1 MITAHEVAACLLEAP
16 IQEILSKLDAY
27 PFRQAD
33 TREGYVSYNF
43 KSDKTG
49 AIYRVSFRGSHN
61 EWERGYDQDNRH
73 EVPKP
78 AAEPFK
84 IVATVTAITLDF
96 IEVYKP
102 IMLRI
107 QHARDTPRRLRG
119 KTTYN
124 SGPPPEQSRR
134 AKLNREYLMQNIP
147 PGYHFQQ
154 VRSTSLIYTDTAD
167 QKRLEYERRNAY

>member
-27 PFRQAD
+27 PFRQVDAGED
-33 TREGYVSYNF
+33 YVSYNF
-43 KSDKTG
+43 KSDKTDT
-49 AIYRVSFRGSHN
+49 IYKVSFSRHN
-61 EWERGYDQDNRH
+61 NTWERGYCRN
-73 EVPKP
+73 EIPKP

-84 IVATVTAITLDF
+84 IIATVTAITLDF

-102 IMLRI
+102 ILLRI
-107 QHARDTPRRLRG
+107 RHGRDTPRRLR
-119 KTTYN
+119 TTYN
-124 SGPPPEQSRR
+124 TRPPPEQSRR

-147 PGYHFQQ
+147 PGYRFQQ

-167 QKRLEYERRNAY
+167 QKMLEFERRNAY